1 MVITGKNSPSQR
13 VLIVEDDPT
22 VADVVSRYLE
32 QEGFT
37 SEIVSKGSDALA
49 RARRLPPDLVLLD
62 LMLPGMDGLEVCRL
76 LRAEQT
82 VPIIMLTALGEEGD
96 KVLGLETGADDYIA
110 KPFSPKEL
118 VARAKAVLRRASSPL
133 ADPEGMVESMAFDGL
148 EIDPAAREVR
158 TDGELVQLTSREFDL
173 LLFLAARARTV
184 FTREELL
191 ENVWGYR
198 FGDTSTITVHVRRL
212 REKIERD
219 PTSPRHLVTVW
230 GVGYRFDA

>member
-1 MVITGKNSPSQR
+1 MVIPAESRAPQR

-37 SEIVSKGSDALA
+37 SEIASKGSDALD
-49 RARRLPPDLVLLD
+49 RARKLPPDLVLLD

-82 VPIIMLTALGEEGD
+82 VPIIMLTALGEESD
-96 KVLGLETGADDYIA
+96 KILGLETGADDYLS

-118 VARAKAVLRRASSPL
+118 VARAKAVLRRASSPF
-133 ADPEGMVESMAFDGL
+133 AGTEGIVEPMAFDGL
-148 EIDPAAREVR
+148 EIDPAACEVR

-173 LLFLAARARTV
+173 LFFLAVRARTA

-191 ENVWGYR
+191 ERVWGYR

-219 PTSPRHLVTVW
+219 PTHPRHIVTVW
-230 GVGYRFDA
+230 GVGYRFDY

>member
-1 MVITGKNSPSQR
+1 VVITGESRASQR

-37 SEIVSKGSDALA
+37 SEIVSKGSDALD
-49 RARRLPPDLVLLD
+49 RARKLPPDLVLLD

-82 VPIIMLTALGEEGD
+82 VPIIMLTALGEESD
-96 KVLGLETGADDYIA
+96 KIIGLETGADDYLS

-118 VARAKAVLRRASSPL
+118 VARAKAVLRRASNPL
-133 ADPEGMVESMAFDGL
+133 AGREGVVEPMAFSGL

-173 LLFLAARARTV
+173 LLFLAVRARTA

-191 ENVWGYR
+191 EKVWGYR

-230 GVGYRFDA
+230 GVGYRFDS

>member
-1 MVITGKNSPSQR
+1 MVITGNSGPSQR
-13 VLIVEDDPT
+13 VLIGEDDPT

-32 QEGFT
+32 QEGFI
-37 SEIVSKGSDALA
+37 SEIVSKGSDALD
-49 RARRLPPDLVLLD
+49 RARRFPPDLVLLD

-96 KVLGLETGADDYIA
+96 KVIGLETGADDYLS

-118 VARAKAVLRRASSPL
+118 VARAKAVLRRASSP
-133 ADPEGMVESMAFDGL
+133 PEGDVMVDQMAFDGL
-148 EIDPAAREVR
+148 EIDPVAREVR

-191 ENVWGYR
+191 ERIWGYR

-230 GVGYRFDA
+230 GVGYRFDT

>member
-1 MVITGKNSPSQR
+1 MVIAGENRAPQR

-32 QEGFT
+32 HEGFH
-37 SEIVSKGSDALA
+37 SEVVSKGSDAIE
-49 RARRLPPDLVLLD
+49 RARRFPPDLVLLD

-82 VPIIMLTALGEEGD
+82 VPIIMLTALGEESD
-96 KVLGLETGADDYIA
+96 KILGLETGADDYLS

-118 VARAKAVLRRASSPL
+118 VARAKAVLRRASGPL
-133 ADPEGMVESMAFDGL
+133 AKSDEIVDPLSFDEL
-148 EIDPAAREVR
+148 QIDPAAREVR
-158 TDGELVQLTSREFDL
+158 LEGRLVQLTSREFDL
-173 LLFLAARARTV
+173 LLFLAVRARTV

-191 ENVWGYR
+191 EHVWGYTV
-198 FGDTSTITVHVRRL
+198 GDTATVTVHVRRL

-219 PTSPRHLVTVW
+219 PTHPRHLVTVW
-230 GVGYRFDA
+230 GVGYRFDS